1 MNKSLIIKQAKT
13 LLEAH
18 DILDGPDY
26 VISLQGPTIIPTI
39 QGDLKI
45 TPQLRTIL
53 KGIKMEVL

>member
-1 MNKSLIIKQAKT
+1 MNKQYIIKQVKT

-26 VISLQGPTIIPTI
+26 VISLQGPTIIPTT
-39 QGDLKI
+39 QGTPKI

-53 KGIKMEVL
+53 KGLKVDTL